1 MKNPQE
7 RNCYKCNKIFKT
19 HNPKSLRTFCSR
31 KCFTFKY
38 HPIIQ
43 AEFWRNVLPNSSRV
57 GQKRESKVSIYI
69 PREWIPYGILKPSE
83 WALTTFTTQSKT
95 PPFTQKQ
102 IKEFREWNQKNV

>member
-7 RNCYKCNKIFKT
+7 RNCYKCNKIFKS

-31 KCFTFKY
+31 ECYTFKY

-57 GQKRESKVSIYI
+57 GQKRESKISIYI
-69 PREWIPYGILKPSE
+69 PPEWIPYGILKPAS
-83 WALTTFTTQSKT
+83 WAITKITQNKT

>member
-7 RNCYKCNKIFKT
+7 RNCYKCNKIFKS

-31 KCFTFKY
+31 ECYTFKY

-57 GQKRESKVSIYI
+57 GQKRESKVSIHI
-69 PREWIPYGILKPSE
+69 PTEWIPYGILKPAS
-83 WALTTFTTQSKT
+83 WAITKTTQNKT